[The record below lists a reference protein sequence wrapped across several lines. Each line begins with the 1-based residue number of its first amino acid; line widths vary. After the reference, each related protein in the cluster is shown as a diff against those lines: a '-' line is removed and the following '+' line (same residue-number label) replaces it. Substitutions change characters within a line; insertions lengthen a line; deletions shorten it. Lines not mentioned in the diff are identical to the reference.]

1 MIYVQCSVP
10 SEGANL
16 LAETLRGN
24 GVKAIRTRDIERLHR
39 RLNFQRDTVIGWGEL
54 IPFAGVRVLNGK
66 PSRTKLEELGA
77 LQEKGVPVPPF
88 DTHNWG
94 EGWIGRSLR
103 HQEGNDFLPPGERP
117 RPAYWTRKLDI
128 EREFRFHIFKLPEG
142 FMSIRGGEKLP
153 RVPNPHPW
161 VRSWQHGWKI
171 SYGKD
176 LKGAGKCREASKKA
190 LEALGYDFGA
200 VDVGLLRGG
209 EPVVLEVNSRI
220 GLDEGGDTVVKYAE
234 AIERVVNA

>member
-1 MIYVQCSVP
+1 MIYVHCSAP

-16 LAETLRGN
+16 LAETLRDKGFR
-24 GVKAIRTRDIERLHR
+24 AIRSRNVEKLHN
-39 RLNFQRDTVIGWGEL
+39 RLNFRNDTIIGWGEL
-54 IPFAGVRVLNGK
+54 VPFDGVRVLNGK
-66 PSRTKLEELGA
+66 PSRNKLEELGA

-88 DTHNWG
+88 DTMNWG
-94 EGWIGRSLR
+94 EGWLGRSLH
-103 HQEGNDFLPPGERP
+103 HQEGNDFLSQGAP
-117 RPAYWTRKLDI
+117 RAAFWTRKLEI

-153 RVPNPHPW
+153 RTANPHPW
-161 VRSWQHGWKI
+161 VRSYNHGWRM

-200 VDVGLLRGG
+200 VDVGLLKGG

-220 GLDEGGDTVVKYAE
+220 GMDEEGQTVVKYAE
-234 AIERVVNA
+234 AIGKVVMA